1 MQPLDVETTSS
12 ATPLQCATE
21 ILEVI
26 PLIMQA
32 LRRRIGDK
40 VEADLTVPQFRTL
53 MFLQHQPAGSVSEVA
68 EHIGLALPSMSK
80 LIDGLVARNF
90 LTRTQHP
97 TDRRRLQ
104 LALTPQGSD
113 RLARA
118 HALAQQA
125 LAESLAQCT
134 EADRLAIQNAMR
146 MLRPVF
152 LPESRF
158 TRVNPPE
165 RGNP

>member
-1 MQPLDVETTSS
+1 MQPFQEESTSN

-26 PLIMQA
+26 PLIMQI
-32 LRRRIGDK
+32 LRQRMRER
-40 VEADLTVPQFRTL
+40 VETDLTVPQFRTL
-53 MFLQHQPAGSVSEVA
+53 AFLHQMPAGSVSEVA
-68 EHIGLALPSMSK
+68 EHVGLALPSMSK

-104 LALTPQGSD
+104 LALTLEGSA
-113 RLARA
+113 RLART

-125 LAESLAQCT
+125 LAESLTLCT
-134 EADRLAIQNAMR
+134 DEERLAIQNAMR
-146 MLRPVF
+146 LLRPVF

-158 TRVNPPE
+158 TRLNSTE
-165 RGNP
+165 RGHS